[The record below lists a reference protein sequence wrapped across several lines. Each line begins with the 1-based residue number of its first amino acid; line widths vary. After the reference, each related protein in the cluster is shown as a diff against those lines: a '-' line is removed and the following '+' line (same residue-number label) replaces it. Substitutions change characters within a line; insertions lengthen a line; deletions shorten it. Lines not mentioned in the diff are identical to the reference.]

1 MQEIEYR
8 QVDGFPAY
16 RVGSDGSVWS
26 RWRKGPGAWLG
37 AQWKELR
44 TTTDREGYRRV
55 QLSHANGT
63 KVTRKVCVLV
73 TLAFRG
79 PKPDGMECRHD
90 NGICDDDRAEN
101 LLWGTPAENA
111 ADKRRHGTI
120 AKGERHGRA
129 TMTDQQIEAILG
141 MKGTATQQQVADQFG
156 CSRGYVGQLW
166 AGSRKRA
173 PA

>member
-1 MQEIEYR
+1 M
-8 QVDGFPAY
+8 
-16 RVGSDGSVWS
+16 
-26 RWRKGPGAWLG
+26 
-37 AQWKELR
+37 
-44 TTTDREGYRRV
+44 
-55 QLSHANGT
+55 SHANGT